1 MNLVLQN
8 GEDVSVDTAEAPD
21 TPSAD
26 YQRVKAAIR
35 YIEEHRLDQPPL
47 EDVAHAV
54 NLSPYHF
61 QRLFT
66 RWAGVS
72 PKRFLGYLTHAHARQ
87 MLEGSASVLDAA
99 LESGL
104 SGPSRLHDLFVT
116 FEAVTP
122 GDIKRR
128 GAGITI
134 QYGFHPSPFGECII
148 GATERGIC
156 HLSFVEPGT
165 PADALGELQAR
176 WPTAAIQHDQGLTRP
191 LIEHAFAKGKDA
203 EAGPIHIQASG
214 TNFQI
219 KVWEALL
226 KLPMGRLVTYAD
238 LAESIGHPRAA
249 RAVGNALNK
258 NPLAFLIPCH
268 SVIRSLQNASG
279 VDGYR
284 WSSLRRKAIIA
295 WEAAQANAAE

>member
-1 MNLVLQN
+1 MTPDALK
-8 GEDVSVDTAEAPD
+8 AEME
-21 TPSAD
+21 TAD
-26 YQRVKAAIR
+26 YKRVEAAIR
-35 YIEEHRLDQPPL
+35 YIEEHRLDQPSL
-47 EDVAHAV
+47 EDIARAV

-72 PKRFLGYLTHAHARQ
+72 PKRFLGFLTYSHART
-87 MLEGSASVLDAA
+87 MLEGTASVLDAA

-104 SGPSRLHDLFVT
+104 SGPGRLHDLFLT

-128 GAGITI
+128 GGGITI
-134 QYGFHPSPFGECII
+134 RYGFHSSPFGPCIL

-156 HLSFVEPGT
+156 RLSFIEPGT
-165 PADALGELQAR
+165 REGAVAELQAL
-176 WPTAAIQHDQGLTRP
+176 WPAAVLRLEPEYTGP
-191 LIEHAFAKGKDA
+191 LMDRIFAGRRD
-203 EAGPIHIQASG
+203 GQPLRLSASG
-214 TNFQI
+214 THFQI

-226 KLPMGRLVTYAD
+226 KLPLGRVVTYAQ
-238 LAESIGHPRAA
+238 LAHNIGHPKAA

-268 SVIRSLQNASG
+268 SVIRSLQVAG
-279 VDGYR
+279 GTDGYR
-284 WSSLRRKAIIA
+284 WGSVRRKAIIA
-295 WEAAQANAAE
+295 WEAAQADAAE